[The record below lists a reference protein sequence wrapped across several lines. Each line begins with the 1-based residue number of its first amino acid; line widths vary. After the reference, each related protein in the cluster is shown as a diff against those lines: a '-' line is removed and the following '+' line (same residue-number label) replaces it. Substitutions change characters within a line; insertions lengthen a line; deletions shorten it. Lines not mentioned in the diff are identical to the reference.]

1 MLKYIGKRVLLMIPV
16 VLGISFI
23 LFTIMEFSP
32 GDPARIILGDY
43 ATQEQV
49 DELREE
55 MGLNDA
61 FLVRYGRYVLNAAQ
75 GDFGKSYRSNS
86 PVVGEIAA
94 RFPVTL
100 KISLMAIMIAV
111 LIGIPVGIISA
122 VKQYSFA
129 DILSTMAALLFT
141 SIPAFWLGLLLI
153 MFLSVQ
159 HHILPSVGSDT
170 WKHLIMPSLS
180 LAAAQ
185 MATIIRMTRS
195 TMLEVIR
202 QDYIRTAKAKGASSR
217 RVVFHHAIKNALLPV
232 ITTVGLSV
240 SNLLG
245 GALIIENV
253 FGISG
258 LGTVMVNSV
267 KSKDTPL
274 LLGSVMFAAVVA
286 GFVNLG
292 VDVLYTYVDPRIK
305 AQFVKKTKRQ
315 GAGT

>member
-55 MGLNDA
+55 MGLNDP
-61 FLVRYGRYVLNAAQ
+61 FLVRYGRYVLNAAR
-75 GDFGKSYRSNS
+75 GDFGTSYRSNS

-100 KISLMAIMIAV
+100 KIALMAIVIAV
-111 LIGIPVGIISA
+111 LIGIPVGIVSA

-170 WKHLIMPSLS
+170 WKHLIMPSVS

-202 QDYIRTAKAKGASSR
+202 QDYIRTAKAKGASSQ
-217 RVVFHHAIKNALLPV
+217 RVIFHHAIKNALLPV

-305 AQFVKKTKRQ
+305 AQFVKKKR
-315 GAGT
+315 